1 MLSFQKKQRVAV
13 VNCGARRLYA
23 RRSENRPESP
33 GSIFGLLSFGIASS
47 LWISGVWAKPIQGSS
62 SNSSSSGK
70 IQQTVK
76 VKKADLKAQLQSC
89 VRQEQSVQC
98 VFFLSSVKDDL
109 AIWVAHPNRAKSR
122 LVDQEGN
129 EYGVFQIIRFGV
141 PDIGTMIV
149 RKAPIRLVIQF
160 DQLPPSLTQAVLVEI
175 GLETYGRE
183 LPVRFQN
190 VNLPSGV
197 FQFQPPPPEANPD
210 SGAMSPSPQP
220 PNAPAPNQP
229 SEDDGEGEEAAEE
242 AP

>member
-1 MLSFQKKQRVAV
+1 LLSFQKKQSVAV
-13 VNCGARRLYA
+13 VNCGTRRLYA
-23 RRSENRPESP
+23 QRCKNRHKSP
-33 GSIFGLLSFGIASS
+33 GSIFGLFSFGIASS
-47 LWISGVWAKPIQGSS
+47 LWISGVWAKPIQVTR
-62 SNSSSSGK
+62 SNSSSSK

-98 VFFLSSVKDDL
+98 VFFLSSVKNDL

-197 FQFQPPPPEANPD
+197 FQFQPPPPEENPG
-210 SGAMSPSPQP
+210 SGAMPPSPQP
-220 PNAPAPNQP
+220 PNAPAPDQP
-229 SEDDGEGEEAAEE
+229 SEEGAGEEAADE